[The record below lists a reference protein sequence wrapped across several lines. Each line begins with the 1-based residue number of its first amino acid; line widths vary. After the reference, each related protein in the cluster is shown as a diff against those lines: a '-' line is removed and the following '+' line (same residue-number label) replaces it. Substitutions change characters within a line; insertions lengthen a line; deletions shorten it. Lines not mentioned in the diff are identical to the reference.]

1 MPRIFCRFFIYT
13 KLVENCIKSTVF
25 GRKNKNLCH
34 TTVYLERLLFLIQ
47 CLFIPVSAGV
57 QGTCDKQQPPPAPG
71 ETAQPGP
78 SPNPAQRSG
87 VQQHEQQ
94 QHRQRFRHR
103 PHVAPGKATTNSN
116 FGVFRGVINHSFSG
130 DCVKK
135 PLLGRFLF
143 SYVPSSQPHLGLGP

>member
-1 MPRIFCRFFIYT
+1 MH
-13 KLVENCIKSTVF
+13 
-25 GRKNKNLCH
+25 CH
-34 TTVYLERLLFLIQ
+34 LFLYLERLLFLIQ

-57 QGTCDKQQPPPAPG
+57 QGTRDKQQPPPAPG

-78 SPNPAQRSG
+78 SPNPAQRSR

-116 FGVFRGVINHSFSG
+116 FGGVFGEKSFFFWGV
-130 DCVKK
+130 CQKK
-135 PLLGRFLF
+135 PHWEGFCSHTFHPATFSSGTIELLFLAERRH
-143 SYVPSSQPHLGLGP
+143 P